1 MGMMAKDVQPQH
13 AAVQSMFV
21 MDSDRWRWH

>member
-1 MGMMAKDVQPQH
+1 MEMMAKHVQQEH

-21 MDSDRWRWH
+21 MDNDGWRWH